1 VTAAPRSSQGAGCRG
16 AAPRAVLDFLRD
28 GRGRQN
34 RIARDRRAF
43 CARARRGCAF
53 WNLGISPRVEM
64 VDRRIQTVEIPGQE
78 ILTGDKVSI
87 RVNVWAAFQVVD
99 AAQARQSVIGQ
110 ETLSSTSCFDLSH

>member
-1 VTAAPRSSQGAGCRG
+1 
-16 AAPRAVLDFLRD
+16 
-28 GRGRQN
+28 
-34 RIARDRRAF
+34 
-43 CARARRGCAF
+43 
-53 WNLGISPRVEM
+53 M